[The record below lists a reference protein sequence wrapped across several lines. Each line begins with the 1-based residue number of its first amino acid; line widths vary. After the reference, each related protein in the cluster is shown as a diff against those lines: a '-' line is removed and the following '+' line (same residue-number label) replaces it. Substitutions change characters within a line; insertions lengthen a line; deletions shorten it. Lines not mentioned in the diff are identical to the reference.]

1 MHCSHVSL
9 QEEGPMQGDSQNSS
23 TSAQLSPCVGRPSGN
38 NLVLGHY
45 PTRHDLPSAAQQ
57 TEAKIFAEAKR
68 PH

>member
-1 MHCSHVSL
+1 MTL
-9 QEEGPMQGDSQNSS
+9 QEEGPMQGDSWNW
-23 TSAQLSPCVGRPSGN
+23 TASAQLSPCVGRPSGN